1 MEKSKRRRQIEAERK
16 KFRRNQ
22 QPKGPRRK
30 SWGIED
36 ADEADLTAFER
47 IMPRDEG
54 ERRRMLEQAA
64 QARNGGAQV
73 DEQAEDGAPS
83 RKPGASPNGADTVV
97 RAGLVVEFGSGLCRV
112 DIGGEAEGEV
122 VLCSLRGALAEQES
136 GFTNPVAVGDRVT
149 VRLDGAGGGVVE
161 EVLPRRSLLARPDVF
176 KAHLRQILVANAD
189 QLLIVASWR
198 AGAVAGTDRPLPDRG
213 GARRPARAA
222 LYQQARPGYRAGRGA
237 GDAGPVHGAGHP
249 CLLTSAETGEG
260 IAELRPP
267 AGTHDSAGRAV
278 GGREVVAVA
287 GHPP

>member
-1 MEKSKRRRQIEAERK
+1 MKSGSNYLRKPKTDVDRALKNMEKSKRRRQIEAERK

-97 RAGLVVEFGSGLCRV
+97 RAGLVVEFGSGLPRGYRRR
-112 DIGGEAEGEV
+112 GGR
-122 VLCSLRGALAEQES
+122 RGRSVQLAALAEQES

-149 VRLDGAGGGVVE
+149 VRLDGPAAAWWRRFCPGEAAGAARRLQRICARSRRQRRSTADRGVVA
-161 EVLPRRSLLARPDVF
+161 SRPCGW
-176 KAHLRQILVANAD
+176 
-189 QLLIVASWR
+189 S
-198 AGAVAGTDRPLPDRG
+198 
-213 GARRPARAA
+213 
-222 LYQQARPGYRAGRGA
+222 
-237 GDAGPVHGAGHP
+237 
-249 CLLTSAETGEG
+249 
-260 IAELRPP
+260 
-267 AGTHDSAGRAV
+267 
-278 GGREVVAVA
+278 
-287 GHPP
+287 